1 MTIPDRITIPEK
13 FLEQEGFRKLSPGAI
28 ALYFFMLTLEE
39 KYGGAFMYSCDRFV
53 QDLNVARA
61 TFFKSRD
68 ELVARGFIAISSTAE
83 RERNGTFRQSVK
95 YFVLEE

>member
-39 KYGGAFMYSCDRFV
+39 KYGGAFYFSVDRFLA
-53 QDLNVARA
+53 DLNVSHGA
-61 TFFKSRD
+61 FFNYRE
-68 ELVARGFIAISSTAE
+68 ELTKAGLIAMQSTAQQ
-83 RERNGTFRQSVK
+83 RNGETRKRVK
-95 YFVLEE
+95 YYILQD